1 MVEVACLP
9 AHFDV
14 VAMRSNLAVDSGV
27 TTAWLLTE
35 CVEGNVTSHTH
46 LVAAGEI
53 LVGRTPPA
61 GIVVEV
67 PSVSKRHAMLRCRP
81 DGLLVRDLGS
91 TNGTF
96 VNGTRIGEHLCNEGD
111 LIQFAESMFRV
122 SRREEANLGAT
133 EVASVELYA
142 ETLLQFDQLMNGRGV
157 LPVFQPVI
165 ELERGTIVAYELL
178 ARSTHSRLLNPAA
191 MFSTAALLGQEC
203 QLSELMRR
211 EGARIVR
218 SKGCPNLFVNTHP
231 KEVVTP
237 ELLKS
242 LAELREQCG
251 GMPITVEI
259 HEGSVTNRD
268 EMRRVREALKRHS
281 MLLAYD
287 DFGAGQARLDE
298 LSEIPPDYLKFDIK
312 LIRDLDTASPSRQ
325 MMIKTLVQMTLDLK
339 IRPLAEGVE
348 TAGEAAICTELGF
361 EFAQGYFFGRPM
373 PWTDRR

>member
-1 MVEVACLP
+1 ML
-9 AHFDV
+9 
-14 VAMRSNLAVDSGV
+14 SNPAVDSGV

-35 CVEGNVTSHTH
+35 CVGGNVTSHAH

-67 PSVSKRHAMLRCRP
+67 PSVSKRHAMLKCRP

-96 VNGTRIGEHLCNEGD
+96 VNGNRIAEHLCGEGD

-122 SRREEANLGAT
+122 NRREEANLGST

-142 ETLLQFDQLMNGRGV
+142 ETLLQFDQLMNGRGL

-165 ELERGTIVAYELL
+165 DLQRGAIVAYELL
-178 ARSTHSRLLNPAA
+178 ARSTHSQLLNPAA
-191 MFSTAALLGQEC
+191 MFGTAALLDQEC
-203 QLSELMRR
+203 ALSELVRR
-211 EGARIVR
+211 EGVRITK
-218 SKGCPNLFVNTHP
+218 SNGCPNLFVNTHP

-259 HEGSVTNRD
+259 HEGSVTNLD
-268 EMRRVREALKRHS
+268 EMRRLREALQRHS

-312 LIRDLDTASPSRQ
+312 LIRGLDTASASRQ
-325 MMIKTLVQMTLDLK
+325 MMIQTLVRMTRDLK